1 VSASRRTIGEYM
13 IYVLTILLF
22 NGNVQYQQFES
33 AHECNQALYR
43 AMDDLFIK
51 NIEMIECTEED

>member
-1 VSASRRTIGEYM
+1 M
-13 IYVLTILLF
+13 IYVLTVLLF